1 MLKLIRMDELKANI
15 IDLLSTKAALKQD
28 IASFSESVL
37 DQLKRLA
44 EEEVEDLRGHIPDE
58 RVRLKVQDNGTH
70 EFMIYVGSDVLVF
83 QLHQNVFRMPDESG
97 VWKTSYMQENQDRG
111 YFGVIN
117 VYNFLAESFEQHR
130 MNDEGYLIGRIFM
143 NFEKHFLVEGKGQ
156 LGFLFNDLVNM
167 ELSDEKA
174 LHIIRVA
181 MKFAIEFDLI
191 TPPYTMIQE
200 VSLFQIQAISSDLKL
215 STGKRVGFKFSS
227 EQEGFE

>member
-1 MLKLIRMDELKANI
+1 MDELKANI

-44 EEEVEDLRGHIPDE
+44 VADIEDLRGHISDE
-58 RVRLKVQDNGTH
+58 RVRLKIQDNGTH

-97 VWKTSYMQENQDRG
+97 VWKTSYMQDNPDRG

-117 VYNFLAESFEQHR
+117 IYNFLAESFEQHR

-215 STGKRVGFKFSS
+215 STGKRMGFKFSS

>member
-1 MLKLIRMDELKANI
+1 MDELKKNI
-15 IDLLSTKAALKQD
+15 IELLSTKAALKQD

-37 DQLKRLA
+37 RRLKKLA
-44 EEEVEDLRGHIPDE
+44 KAEIKNLSSSIKDE
-58 RVRLKVQDNGTH
+58 RVRLKIQDNGTH
-70 EFMIYVGSDVLVF
+70 EFILYVGYDVLVF

-97 VWKTSYMQENQDRG
+97 VWKTSYMKENPDRG

-117 VYNFLAESFEQHR
+117 IYNFLAESFEQNR
-130 MNDEGYLIGRIFM
+130 MNDEGYLIGRVFM
-143 NFEKHFLVEGKGQ
+143 NFEEHFLVEGRGQ

-200 VSLFQIQAISSDLKL
+200 VSLFQIQTISSDLKL

>member
-1 MLKLIRMDELKANI
+1 MDELKANI

-44 EEEVEDLRGHIPDE
+44 EAEVGDLRGHISDE
-58 RVRLKVQDNGTH
+58 RVRLKIQDNGTH
-70 EFMIYVGSDVLVF
+70 EFMLFVGSDVLVF

-97 VWKTSYMQENQDRG
+97 VWKTSYMQENPDRG

-117 VYNFLAESFEQHR
+117 IYNFLAESFEQHR

>member
-1 MLKLIRMDELKANI
+1 MDELKANI

-44 EEEVEDLRGHIPDE
+44 EAEVEDLRGHISDE
-58 RVRLKVQDNGTH
+58 RVRLKIQDNGTH
-70 EFMIYVGSDVLVF
+70 EFMLFVGSDVLVF

-97 VWKTSYMQENQDRG
+97 VWKTSYMQENPDRG

-117 VYNFLAESFEQHR
+117 IYNFLAESFEQHR

>member
-1 MLKLIRMDELKANI
+1 MDELKANI

-44 EEEVEDLRGHIPDE
+44 EAEVEDLRGHISDE
-58 RVRLKVQDNGTH
+58 RVRLKIQDNGTH
-70 EFMIYVGSDVLVF
+70 EFMIFVGSDVLVF

-97 VWKTSYMQENQDRG
+97 VWKTSYMQENPDRG

-117 VYNFLAESFEQHR
+117 IYNFLAESFEQHR

-227 EQEGFE
+227 EQKGFE

>member
-1 MLKLIRMDELKANI
+1 MDELKANI

-44 EEEVEDLRGHIPDE
+44 EAEVEGLRGHISDE
-58 RVRLKVQDNGTH
+58 RVRLKIQDNGTH
-70 EFMIYVGSDVLVF
+70 EFMIFVGSDVLVF

-97 VWKTSYMQENQDRG
+97 VWKTSYMQESPDRG

-117 VYNFLAESFEQHR
+117 IYNFLAESFEQHR

>member
-1 MLKLIRMDELKANI
+1 MDELKANI

-44 EEEVEDLRGHIPDE
+44 EAEVEGLRGHISDE
-58 RVRLKVQDNGTH
+58 RVRLKIQDNGTH
-70 EFMIYVGSDVLVF
+70 EFMIFVGSDVLVF

-97 VWKTSYMQENQDRG
+97 VWKTSYMQENIDRG

-117 VYNFLAESFEQHR
+117 IYNFLAESFEQHR

-167 ELSDEKA
+167 ELTDEKA

>member
-1 MLKLIRMDELKANI
+1 MDELKANI

-44 EEEVEDLRGHIPDE
+44 ESEVEDLRGHIADE
-58 RVRLKVQDNGTH
+58 RVRLKIQDNGTH
-70 EFMIYVGSDVLVF
+70 EFMLFVGSDVLVF

-97 VWKTSYMQENQDRG
+97 VWKTSYMQENPDRG

-117 VYNFLAESFEQHR
+117 IYNFLAESFEQHR

>member
-1 MLKLIRMDELKANI
+1 MDELKANI